1 MEYLAPAVVNVIGVG
16 LGPIITVV
24 AGLVLRRDAV
34 KVIAAEVVA
43 AGGVCV
49 VLGALVWL
57 SFVGR
62 SGLPDISAAG
72 HAAAGLVLTIICA
85 VGSSLNII
93 YMKRLGEV
101 GCSRG
106 DVLAS
111 RFVLMTV
118 LAWLLTAASHRGGV
132 PAAVVPGIVVAV
144 IGVGLP
150 IYVLQLGIH
159 YTEPITTSSAISLS
173 PLFAFLLQLGDSRLS
188 FSPSTLGGILI
199 VLLLVSIGALVRHRQ
214 DLALV
219 ASSAPSRR
227 HHSDHDSVRR
237 GSEVTICA
245 VVDAYGAGEL
255 LPSALR
261 RARVDSVHVRS
272 SNPDRR
278 LSYRAEDFTIDI
290 QQAGDVAAT
299 GAALRAVGVDAIVAA
314 AESGVTLADQ
324 LNQELG
330 LAGNLIDRTSAR
342 RDKYAMQAAV
352 QAAGLPIAGSIEVA
366 TSDAAVEAA
375 ARLGGWPVV
384 LKPVRSAGSD
394 NVTVCSTS
402 AEVAT
407 AFERIHSAED
417 RYGGSNDT
425 VLVQQFLAG
434 VEHYVN
440 TVSRHGEHRIVEVW
454 RYRKRQVDGH
464 VVYDYDDLLSLEEDG
479 AREVARYGLEVLDA
493 LGIVN
498 GAAHTEI
505 MLTPDG
511 PRLIE
516 CGARLGGGQVPQ
528 LLRRCVGSDQV
539 DTLALSIA
547 EPISFAAQAH
557 EPYERNSCRSC
568 GA

>member
-1 MEYLAPAVVNVIGVG
+1 MTRSADGSATPAASLARGIVPLIAYAAMTAAVDVYAGNRFVHVSPAAVAAISFSAVSVFFAGVERLRNGPGLVHRLLPHRRDVLALNVTTAITWTATLYALEYLAPAVVNVIGVG

-24 AGLVLRRDAV
+24 AGPVLRRDAV

-62 SGLPDISAAG
+62 SGLPDISAG

-159 YTEPITTSSAISLS
+159 YTEPITTSLVISLS

-214 DLALV
+214 DLAV

-245 VVDAYGAGEL
+245 VVDAYGAGQL

-261 RARVDSVHVRS
+261 RHGVDSVHVRS

-299 GAALRAVGVDAIVAA
+299 GAALREVGVDAIVAA

-366 TSDAAVEAA
+366 TSDAAVRPPRGSGVAGGAQAGTQCGERQRH
-375 ARLGGWPVV
+375 RL
-384 LKPVRSAGSD
+384 LD
-394 NVTVCSTS
+394 
-402 AEVAT
+402 
-407 AFERIHSAED
+407 
-417 RYGGSNDT
+417 
-425 VLVQQFLAG
+425 
-434 VEHYVN
+434 
-440 TVSRHGEHRIVEVW
+440 VSR
-454 RYRKRQVDGH
+454 
-464 VVYDYDDLLSLEEDG
+464 
-479 AREVARYGLEVLDA
+479 
-493 LGIVN
+493 
-498 GAAHTEI
+498 
-505 MLTPDG
+505 
-511 PRLIE
+511 
-516 CGARLGGGQVPQ
+516 GGDRV
-528 LLRRCVGSDQV
+528 
-539 DTLALSIA
+539 
-547 EPISFAAQAH
+547 
-557 EPYERNSCRSC
+557 
-568 GA
+568 